1 MQTQELKHRDW
12 LVNVSSGQS
21 HPALVWLSVKP
32 VSSGSVP
39 WEPEEQD
46 SGKAGP
52 GWPARHPSSPT
63 VCTHRVASTG
73 AVGQVGLS
81 VCGAVAVARVV
92 QAVQEGR
99 ERAPSSVLV

>member
-1 MQTQELKHRDW
+1 MQTQELKHSDW

-39 WEPEEQD
+39 WKPEEQD

-52 GWPARHPSSPT
+52 GWPARHPSQPHSLHSP
-63 VCTHRVASTG
+63 CGQHR
-73 AVGQVGLS
+73 GQLAQDRLS
-81 VCGAVAVARVV
+81 VCGAVTVAHVV
-92 QAVQEGR
+92 
-99 ERAPSSVLV
+99 